1 MYRARVDSV
10 SGTKVFAAGKWLQCI
25 GNKNVRVGDYIWTDG
40 RCVYGNNQ
48 VPQQPLVIT
57 TSDDEGIPILH
68 INYTT
73 ITYLSLLK
81 NKLKPIAE
89 TNHYSLSEM
98 INNRKG
104 QVFVHKYLAANI
116 DEKGNIFVLKEIKN
130 GDSVAIYKNG
140 SVVREIDL
148 KQFFEDNFVP
158 KFNELER
165 ICPYLDY
172 FMTEEIATV
181 REHGWFSGGSYF
193 EVRRAFI
200 EDENNFEI
208 FLYGSIVD
216 NFAIDDLVVAN
227 SAYRG
232 FFQIKNNDFDII
244 QESNDEMCI
253 KGSTYNRDN
262 DERIFVNFNAH
273 EKIHERATEHK
284 STITGSAGDGFYYK
298 MTPTRLS
305 DEYIFA
311 GGEFRYE
318 YFSPNNEKL
327 LDLVGGIGHKQLF
340 CKVKNDYLV
349 YINNYLRLYEAFG
362 KKDIELKGLYFYS
375 TTNKELQHLSQG
387 LRAILCANNRLRPM
401 KKIKGWPYRIQVI
414 ILD

>member
-48 VPQQPLVIT
+48 VPQQPLVIP
-57 TSDDEGIPILH
+57 TSKDDEGIPILH
-68 INYTT
+68 SNYTT

-104 QVFVHKYLAANI
+104 QVFFHKYLAANV
-116 DEKGNIFVLKEIKN
+116 DEQGNIFVLKNIKN
-130 GDSVAIYKNG
+130 GESVAIYKNG
-140 SVVREIDL
+140 FIVREIDL

-158 KFNELER
+158 KFNDLER
-165 ICPYLDY
+165 ICPYFDY
-172 FMTEEIATV
+172 FMIDDIATV
-181 REHGWFSGGSYF
+181 RAHGWFSGGAFF

-216 NFAIDDLVVAN
+216 NFVLDDLVVAN

-253 KGSTYNRDN
+253 KGFTYNRDN
-262 DERIFVNFNAH
+262 DE
-273 EKIHERATEHK
+273 K
-284 STITGSAGDGFYYK
+284 
-298 MTPTRLS
+298 
-305 DEYIFA
+305 
-311 GGEFRYE
+311 
-318 YFSPNNEKL
+318 
-327 LDLVGGIGHKQLF
+327 
-340 CKVKNDYLV
+340 YL
-349 YINNYLRLYEAFG
+349 
-362 KKDIELKGLYFYS
+362 
-375 TTNKELQHLSQG
+375 
-387 LRAILCANNRLRPM
+387 
-401 KKIKGWPYRIQVI
+401 
-414 ILD
+414 